1 MLWWREPRISVPILF
16 TKCEG
21 LLSIRVQFYSML
33 YHTGNAWVFQSIS
46 QIRENPPKRIL
57 WGEPENWHPYFSE
70 SMCTSMVSY
79 GTLHPEGNAQAFLR
93 KSHSMGTC
101 SKTHPVGRAWEIDSH
116 TFRKVWVVLSHQI
129 SILWYTLS
137 HGNCMSFTINVP
149 LHEETQKNPSF
160 KSVCSINFSFY
171 GTLHQMNGTQ
181 IFPWNPHNIVKFSE
195 TLYHIGRTWNAN
207 SRTFFQDMS
216 YFSSVKLLSHGILKK
231 DDLHKFLRQ
240 RVSFSM

>member
-1 MLWWREPRISVPILF
+1 
-16 TKCEG
+16 
-21 LLSIRVQFYSML
+21 
-33 YHTGNAWVFQSIS
+33 
-46 QIRENPPKRIL
+46 
-57 WGEPENWHPYFSE
+57 
-70 SMCTSMVSY
+70 MCTSIVSY
-79 GTLHPEGNAQAFLR
+79 GTLHPEGNARALL
-93 KSHSMGTC
+93 SHSTGTC
-101 SKTHPVGRAWEIDSH
+101 SITHPVGRAWEIDSH
-116 TFRKVWVVLSHQI
+116 TIRKVWVVLSHQI

-181 IFPWNPHNIVKFSE
+181 IFPWNPHNMAKFSK
-195 TLYHIGRTWNAN
+195 TLYHIRRTWNAN

-231 DDLHKFLRQ
+231 DYLHKFLRQ